1 MKKLLFLLT
10 ILLTMSSMA
19 QTYYPFPDSNAQ
31 WNIHML
37 QMGWPPVEENYSI
50 IISGDTLINGLLYQ
64 KLSIV
69 NPVWY
74 KGAIRQDSINRKV
87 FIIPPAALTEELLY
101 DFTMQVGD
109 TVQGYIETYHA
120 RDVVESIDTVLV
132 GNNYRKRWKI
142 NSGYNIYFIE
152 GVGSTYGLVE
162 PSPGTIVDAPDF
174 SISCF
179 RQNNITIYPDTV
191 SSCELITSVKPV
203 EAQNDQLKM
212 YPNPS
217 HGSITIEFDKS
228 MNIKEIRL
236 TDLPGKIILEQQTG
250 GRTKMEITNLQNG
263 LYILTVID
271 KDNYLTNKKIIID

>member
-1 MKKLLFLLT
+1 
-10 ILLTMSSMA
+10 MSSMA
-19 QTYYPFPDSNAQ
+19 QTYFPFPDNNAQ

-50 IISGDTLINGLLYQ
+50 IMSGDTLINGLLYQ
-64 KLSIV
+64 KVSIV

-250 GRTKMEITNLQNG
+250 SRTKMEITNLQNG

>member
-152 GVGSTYGLVE
+152 GIGSTYGLVE